1 MKNAMRYALE
11 AILFIGIFLVL
22 FLSYAAQRE
31 PTNFIYYNF

>member
-1 MKNAMRYALE
+1 MKKIPQYGLE
-11 AILFIGIFLVL
+11 AGLFIGIFLLL